1 MKQPAPNKM
10 IRRDKT
16 WDYRQ
21 PAIYMITLTLRE
33 RRPILGTLVV
43 PEEDGIPCAEKASVK
58 LSAAGEIVEKG
69 LLQLERQTP
78 ELKVL
83 QYQIMPD
90 HLHAVL
96 QVTHP
101 MEHPIGRLIGLLK
114 HKTDLMA
121 RAAEG
126 QCASMSASAGER
138 TDTAKRP
145 TQDGN
150 PSSMMA
156 TLGHQHPASLWAPG
170 FNDNRL
176 RTRGQLQAMIRYVH
190 DNPRR
195 LAVRRLHP
203 GVLSVMRGV
212 EIADAAY
219 DAVGNMALLMQEK
232 RAVHV
237 RSRWTA
243 EEKRAYKNS
252 CILAARE
259 GTVLT
264 GPFISPDERDVL
276 RVALEERLPLICLQ
290 ENGFPEFFKPGG
302 ELFDACAEGRLLL
315 LAPWPYHSRR
325 QAITRAECLALN
337 RMAASICG
345 LLPED

>member
-43 PEEDGIPCAEKASVK
+43 PEEDDIPCAEKASVRPTA
-58 LSAAGEIVEKG
+58 LGQAVVSCM
-69 LLQLERQTP
+69 LDLQHYYP
-78 ELKVL
+78 ELQVL
-83 QYQIMPD
+83 QYQLMPD
-90 HLHAVL
+90 HLHVL
-96 QVTHP
+96 LHIRQQMQQPLGSLINAFKHQTEKMAHTIDPHSSGMVDDLGNLSS
-101 MEHPIGRLIGLLK
+101 GRLW
-114 HKTDLMA
+114 
-121 RAAEG
+121 
-126 QCASMSASAGER
+126 SV
-138 TDTAKRP
+138 
-145 TQDGN
+145 
-150 PSSMMA
+150 
-156 TLGHQHPASLWAPG
+156 G
-170 FNDNRL
+170 FNDRRL
-176 RTRGQLQAMIRYVH
+176 YGAGQLQAMIRYVH

-252 CILAARE
+252 CLLAARE

-290 ENGFPEFFKPGG
+290 ENGFPELFKPGG

-325 QAITRAECLALN
+325 QTITRAECLALN
-337 RMAASICG
+337 RMAEAICG